1 MTVYFSNKGL
11 IDLDV
16 IRTMGV
22 NVKENENPI
31 GHFGTGLKFAIATLL
46 RTGHK
51 VDLYRGNEKISFGCV
66 PKVIRG
72 KPFAIVTMNDEQL
85 GFTNDLGKG
94 WEVWQ
99 AYRELHSNCLDEMG
113 KITNRPLE
121 DMDTVWAISGEQIED
136 CFNNRSQIFL
146 MGEPSWMAGD
156 GLEVYRGESKY
167 LYYRGVR
174 VYEIPKKT
182 AFTYNF
188 LMPMTLTED
197 RTLAS
202 VYDANYK
209 LSTRLPKIDDPSY
222 AERILYPRYDG
233 YESDLDL
240 GDCYEP
246 SESFLNALERF
257 KDDVSDRRREIL
269 KKHRKDASIRKPIEL
284 TSAQKEIF
292 ESAKIYLEALR
303 VFIDDDEVVFVESL
317 GQGVEGMMED
327 GVIYIPATCIAKG
340 IQWVASTI
348 YEEWIHKHRGF
359 PDKSRGMQQYLFDK
373 IFELVQE
380 KVTEADLTKKLGRKG

>member
-1 MTVYFSNKGL
+1 MTVYFSNKGV

-22 NVKENENPI
+22 NVKENDNPI

-46 RTGHK
+46 RTGHT
-51 VDLYRGNEKISFGCV
+51 VDLYRAGEKIHFDCAA
-66 PKVIRG
+66 KVIRN
-72 KPFAIVTMNDEQL
+72 KPFAIVTMNEEQL
-85 GFTNDLGKG
+85 AFTNDLGKG

-113 KITNRPLE
+113 KITNRPVE

-136 CFNNRSQIFL
+136 CFNTRSQIFL
-146 MGEPSWMAGD
+146 TGEPSWMAGD
-156 GLEVYRGESKY
+156 GVEVYRGESKY

-174 VYEIPKKT
+174 VHELPKKS

-188 LMPMTLTED
+188 LMPMMLTED
-197 RTLAS
+197 RTLSS

-209 LSTRLPKIDDPSY
+209 LATRLPKIDDPSY
-222 AERILYPRYDG
+222 CERILHPRFDG

-246 SESFLNALERF
+246 SESFLNALERMA
-257 KDDVSDRRREIL
+257 DDISDKRRDIL
-269 KKHRKDASIRKPIEL
+269 KKHRKQATVRKAIEL
-284 TSAQKEIF
+284 TPAQKEIV
-292 ESAKIYLEALR
+292 ESAKIYLETLR
-303 VFIDDDEVVFVESL
+303 VFIEDDEVVFVESL
-317 GQGVEGMMED
+317 GQGIEGMMED

-359 PDKSRGMQQYLFDK
+359 PDRSRGMQQYLFDK

-380 KVTEADLTKKLGRKG
+380 KVTAADPMKKLGLKG